1 MLDYPSAR
9 DPFDALLASGASDS
23 DAPGLAPGPTSAP
36 KHRAS
41 ETGAARGT
49 DATAPDA
56 APSSATA
63 TVSPADSLSAALA
76 EIARLRSEVTR
87 LRLEV
92 AEQGQARDAFISLA
106 AHELRS
112 PLTTV
117 KGYAQLLLRQA
128 RRTPLPPAMARSV
141 AAIDE
146 QTARMSDMVGEL
158 HDATRIRR
166 GDFEV
171 ICTHV
176 DLVALAEAEVERRRP
191 LAPEHTLLLLAEA
204 PALMGQWDG
213 ARLAQ
218 VIRDLLENAIRFS
231 PEGGVVVLRLA
242 EVDGMATLSVRDQGV
257 GVAPADHERIFE
269 YLYRAPDAERRNLSG
284 VGLGLYVSRAI
295 AERLGGRLWL
305 VASDTNGGGSEF
317 RLALPL
323 DASLGYMV
331 QL

>member
-1 MLDYPSAR
+1 MLDYPSAH
-9 DPFDALLASGASDS
+9 DPSDALLASGA
-23 DAPGLAPGPTSAP
+23 PGADVATTPSVTPAGATPAGP
-36 KHRAS
+36 
-41 ETGAARGT
+41 
-49 DATAPDA
+49 
-56 APSSATA
+56 
-63 TVSPADSLSAALA
+63 LSAALA
-76 EIARLRSEVTR
+76 EIARLRAEVTR

-92 AEQGQARDAFISLA
+92 AEQGQVRDAFISLA

-128 RRTPLPPAMARSV
+128 RRTPLPLAMARSV

-171 ICTHV
+171 ICTHA
-176 DLVALAEAEVERRRP
+176 DLVALAEAEMERRRP
-191 LAPEHTLLLLAEA
+191 LAPEHTLLLLAAA
-204 PALMGQWDG
+204 PALVGQWDG
-213 ARLAQ
+213 ARLGQ
-218 VIRDLLENAIRFS
+218 VIRDLLENAIRYS

-242 EVDGMATLSVRDQGV
+242 EEDGMATLTVRDQGV

-269 YLYRAPDAERRNLSG
+269 YLYRALDAERRNLSG
-284 VGLGLYVSRAI
+284 IGLGLYVSRAI

-305 VASDTNGGGSEF
+305 AASDTSGGGSEF

-323 DASLGYMV
+323 DTKPG
-331 QL
+331 